1 MAELTLPK
9 MGESVMEARII
20 RWLKKPGD
28 RVEADEPV
36 LEIATDKV
44 DSEVPA
50 PVSGILTEIRVA
62 EGQTVPVG
70 TVLAIIAEEG
80 ASTSASVAA
89 PAEAAPVPAV
99 AAASNG
105 ESSVP
110 AVVSSTSTP
119 TRIPA
124 RDGDR
129 FYSPLVRTIAES
141 AGLTRE
147 ELAKIPGS
155 GMGGRVTKKD
165 LETYLRQRQQ
175 AHPPAPTPTLTP
187 TTQPTQPP
195 APTAPLPTSL
205 EAIIQY
211 LQEHF
216 ILLPKKTFTHSGA
229 VEIIEMDRMRRLI
242 AENMVYSKHI
252 SPHVTS
258 FVEADVTPVVLWR
271 EKVKDEFEKR
281 YGEKLTFTHIFVEIL
296 AKVLREF
303 PQLNASV
310 EGDKII
316 LKKDIHIGVAVALPN
331 NNLIVP
337 TVRHADRLNLA
348 GIAVAVNDLS
358 KRARAGQL
366 KPDEITGGTYTLSNV
381 GTFGNVMGTPVIL
394 QPQVGILA
402 TGAIRKKPAVVETP
416 TGDMIGIR
424 YMMFLS
430 HSYDHRVI
438 DGALGGA
445 FVRRVADYLEAW
457 DVERPI

>member
-1 MAELTLPK
+1 
-9 MGESVMEARII
+9 MEARII

-50 PVSGILTEIRVA
+50 PVSGTLTEIRVA

-70 TVLAIIAEEG
+70 TVLAIIDEG
-80 ASTSASVAA
+80 GSSTPAMVAA
-89 PAEAAPVPAV
+89 PAEAAPAL
-99 AAASNG
+99 ATASNG
-105 ESSVP
+105 EAPIIEAS
-110 AVVSSTSTP
+110 AAQTTS
-119 TRIPA
+119 RIPA

-129 FYSPLVRTIAES
+129 FYSPLVRTIAQS
-141 AGLTRE
+141 AGLTLE
-147 ELAKIPGS
+147 ELSRIPGS

-165 LETYLRQRQQ
+165 LEAYLSQRQQ
-175 AHPPAPTPTLTP
+175 THIRPATPAPSPATQPATSPAPPASL
-187 TTQPTQPP
+187 P
-195 APTAPLPTSL
+195 ASL
-205 EAIIQY
+205 ETIIQY

-216 ILLPKKTFTHSGA
+216 ILVPKKTFAHSGT

-242 AENMVYSKHI
+242 SENMVYSKHV

-271 EKVKDEFEKR
+271 EKVKNEFEKK
-281 YGEKLTFTHIFVEIL
+281 YGEKLTFTHIFVEVL

-316 LKKDIHIGVAVALPN
+316 LKKEIHIGVAVALPN

-337 TVRHADRLNLA
+337 VVRHADRLNLA
-348 GIAVAVNDLS
+348 GIAAAVNDLS
-358 KRARAGQL
+358 RRARANQL

-416 TGDMIGIR
+416 TGDMIAIR
-424 YMMFLS
+424 HLMFLS
-430 HSYDHRVI
+430 HSYDHRII

-445 FVRRVADYLEAW
+445 FVRRVADYLEGW
-457 DVERPI
+457 DINREV

>member
-28 RVEADEPV
+28 AVEADEPV

-44 DSEVPA
+44 DSEVPSPA
-50 PVSGILTEIRVA
+50 RGILAEIRVK
-62 EGQTVPVG
+62 EGETVPVG

-80 ASTSASVAA
+80 AVEGAVASAGGASASAA
-89 PAEAAPVPAV
+89 PAEVAPAPV
-99 AAASNG
+99 ASNG
-105 ESSVP
+105 EMPVP
-110 AVVSSTSTP
+110 VATGGSP

-124 RDGDR
+124 RDGER
-129 FYSPLVRTIAES
+129 FYSPLVRTIAQQ
-141 AGLTRE
+141 AGLTLE
-147 ELAKIPGS
+147 ELSKISGS

-165 LETYLRQRQQ
+165 LQAYLSQRQQ
-175 AHPPAPTPTLTP
+175 VSATPAVAPTPPAP
-187 TTQPTQPP
+187 QPVAAPIP
-195 APTAPLPTSL
+195 ASL
-205 EAIIQY
+205 EAIVQY

-216 ILLPKKTFTHSGA
+216 ILVPKKTFTHSGP
-229 VEIIEMDRMRRLI
+229 VEIVEMDRMRRLI
-242 AENMVYSKHI
+242 AENMVYSKHA

-271 EKVKDEFEKR
+271 EKVKDEFEKK
-281 YGEKLTFTHIFVEIL
+281 YGEKLTFTHIFVEVL

-310 EGDKII
+310 DGDKIL
-316 LKKDIHIGVAVALPN
+316 LKKEIHIGVAVALPN

-337 TVRHADRLNLA
+337 VVRQADRLNLA
-348 GIAVAVNDLS
+348 GIAATVNDLS
-358 KRARAGQL
+358 RRARTGQL
-366 KPDEITGGTYTLSNV
+366 KPDEISGGTYTLSNV

-402 TGAIRKKPAVVETP
+402 TGAIRKKPAIVETP
-416 TGDMIGIR
+416 AGDMIAIR
-424 YMMFLS
+424 HMMFLS
-430 HSYDHRVI
+430 HSYDHRII

-457 DVERPI
+457 DVNRPI

>member
-70 TVLAIIAEEG
+70 TVLAIIDEG
-80 ASTSASVAA
+80 GTPAKVAT
-89 PAEAAPVPAV
+89 PAEAVPAL
-99 AAASNG
+99 ALATASNG
-105 ESSVP
+105 ESPSSVAETLIP
-110 AVVSSTSTP
+110 QTT

-129 FYSPLVRTIAES
+129 FYSPLVRSIAQD
-141 AGLTRE
+141 AGLSLE

-165 LETYLRQRQQ
+165 IEAYLSQRQQ
-175 AHPPAPTPTLTP
+175 APAAPAAPAPSVQPAAAPATP
-187 TTQPTQPP
+187 
-195 APTAPLPTSL
+195 APLPASL
-205 EAIIQY
+205 EAIVQY

-216 ILLPKKTFTHSGA
+216 ILIPKKTFTHSGP

-242 AENMVYSKHI
+242 SENMVYSKHT

-258 FVEADVTPVVLWR
+258 FVEADVTPVVIWR
-271 EKVKDEFEKR
+271 EKVRNEFEKK
-281 YGEKLTFTHIFVEIL
+281 YNEKLTFTHIFVEVL

-310 EGDKII
+310 EGDKIL

-348 GIAVAVNDLS
+348 GIAAAVNDLS
-358 KRARAGQL
+358 RRARANQL
-366 KPDEITGGTYTLSNV
+366 KPDEISGGTYTLSNV

-402 TGAIRKKPAVVETP
+402 TGAIRKKPAVIETP
-416 TGDMIGIR
+416 TGDMIAIR
-424 YMMFLS
+424 HLMFLS
-430 HSYDHRVI
+430 HSYDHRII

-445 FVRRVADYLEAW
+445 FVRRVADYLEGW
-457 DVERPI
+457 DINREV

>member
-1 MAELTLPK
+1 
-9 MGESVMEARII
+9 MEARII

-44 DSEVPA
+44 DSEVPS
-50 PVSGILTEIRVA
+50 PVRGILAEIRVK
-62 EGQTVPVG
+62 EGETVPVG
-70 TVLAIIAEEG
+70 TVLASITEEG
-80 ASTSASVAA
+80 AAVGAVTLTGGASASVTPVEMTSAA
-89 PAEAAPVPAV
+89 G
-99 AAASNG
+99 ASNG
-105 ESSVP
+105 EM
-110 AVVSSTSTP
+110 STPVATGGRP

-129 FYSPLVRTIAES
+129 FYSPLVRTIAQN
-141 AGLTRE
+141 AGLTLE
-147 ELAKIPGS
+147 ELSKISGS

-165 LETYLRQRQQ
+165 LEAYLSQRQQ
-175 AHPPAPTPTLTP
+175 IPAIPAAAAPTPPAP
-187 TTQPTQPP
+187 QP
-195 APTAPLPTSL
+195 AAAPLPASL
-205 EAIIQY
+205 EAIVQY

-216 ILLPKKTFTHSGA
+216 ILVPKKTFTHSGP
-229 VEIIEMDRMRRLI
+229 VEIVEMDRMRRLI
-242 AENMVYSKHI
+242 AENMVYSKHA

-271 EKVKDEFEKR
+271 EKVKNDFEKK
-281 YGEKLTFTHIFVEIL
+281 YDEKLTFTHIFVEVL
-296 AKVLREF
+296 ARVLREF

-316 LKKDIHIGVAVALPN
+316 LKKEIHIGVAVALPN

-337 TVRHADRLNLA
+337 VVRQADRLNLA
-348 GIAVAVNDLS
+348 GIAATVNDLS
-358 KRARAGQL
+358 KRARTGQL
-366 KPDEITGGTYTLSNV
+366 KPDEISGGTYTLSNV

-402 TGAIRKKPAVVETP
+402 TGAIRKKPAIVETP
-416 TGDMIGIR
+416 AGDMIAIR
-424 YMMFLS
+424 HMMFLS

-457 DVERPI
+457 DVNRPI